1 MKRCSIIIH
10 SVNGNC
16 YIMGQYIKDL
26 MIERNC
32 DARLYRVK
40 DEDLHIWANKLET
53 TNDFLEDILALPIA
67 NSSTL
72 KKSDMVII
80 GSPTLFGNMTGEMKS
95 FLDETFPLSET
106 RELESKFFACFTS
119 CTHSTCEGAHAIDS
133 MLLWAQNMG
142 MLHIPFGVH
151 TEFDSHNQP
160 VAGLVHLAGKENMIR
175 PSVKL
180 GKVMEVYADNLASY
194 IQDEE

>member
-10 SVNGNC
+10 SVSGNC
-16 YIMGQYIKDL
+16 FIMGQYMQEL
-26 MIERNC
+26 LIERSC
-32 DARLYRVK
+32 DARLYRVS

-53 TNDFLEDILALPIA
+53 VNDFIEDILALPIA

-72 KKSDMVII
+72 KKSEMII
-80 GSPTLFGNMTGEMKS
+80 LGCPTLFGNVSAEMKS
-95 FLDETFPLSET
+95 FLDSTYELSET
-106 RELESKFFACFTS
+106 RELESKFFTSFTS

-151 TEFDSHNQP
+151 TEINSHNQP
-160 VAGLVHLAGKENMIR
+160 AAGIVHLAGKENMIR
-175 PSVKL
+175 PSQQL
-180 GKVMEVYADNLASY
+180 GEVMAVYADTLAAY
-194 IQDEE
+194 IQE